1 MYTYIHICICIQWF
15 FFLNRREFVS
25 DFGPVGCIFSLL
37 PRDGP
42 MPRRTAGRAGRR
54 AGARNIGRWLSAIC
68 LAIQTCSALKAAGVD
83 VPNVRYASAGFVWFC
98 GVGLCLR
105 AFQKSFVS
113 VRFYKGF

>member
-1 MYTYIHICICIQWF
+1 
-15 FFLNRREFVS
+15 
-25 DFGPVGCIFSLL
+25 
-37 PRDGP
+37 

-98 GVGLCLR
+98 GVGLCLG
-105 AFQKSFVS
+105 AFRKSFVL
-113 VRFYKGF
+113 VRFYKGFEGFPFLRLLIPISDLYFLRFRYLVLINYWSQHAIHFVLF